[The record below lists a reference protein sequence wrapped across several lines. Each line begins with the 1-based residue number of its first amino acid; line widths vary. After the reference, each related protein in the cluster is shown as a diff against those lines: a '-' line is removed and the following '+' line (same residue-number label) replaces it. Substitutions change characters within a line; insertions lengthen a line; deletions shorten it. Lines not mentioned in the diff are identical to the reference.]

1 MNATQSLIRTVS
13 TEHTLK
19 TSKITRQSNME
30 LLRIVAMS
38 MIVIGHFLVHGITK
52 KQMSPI
58 IYDFI
63 TTYCA
68 IGVNLFFLISG
79 YFRIKASLKG
89 IFKLIYTIFIFDCIN
104 ILLLV
109 AVGETV
115 SLSEYLNTVLF
126 PISKSSYWFIHVYL
140 FLIVCAPL
148 INIGI
153 DKLPL
158 KQLRAL
164 ILVFSLLTVYSCGLG
179 HNLSNNNGYTFLQGV
194 YMYCL
199 AAYLKRDNYL
209 MEHLNGIKCLI
220 SAFLLLT
227 LGAII
232 IYFTHIVSVT
242 IYNSFINIASAALVF
257 MYFSKLEL
265 KSRAINGI
273 AVGAL
278 GCYLLQDGIFGLRYL
293 YGLIHEIYHQES
305 ILYSIGYLSSMF
317 IVFWICSIPI
327 SNIINKTFSKFINP
341 ICGKLTKYI
350 ELKLS

>member
-1 MNATQSLIRTVS
+1 MPNNSNPLIANIQRGN
-13 TEHTLK
+13 
-19 TSKITRQSNME
+19 KIMRQSNME

-38 MIVIGHFLVHGITK
+38 MIVIGHFLLHGITK

-63 TTYCA
+63 TTYCG

-89 IFKLIYTIFIFDCIN
+89 IFKLIYTIFVFDCIN

-109 AVGETV
+109 AVGEAV
-115 SLSEYLNTVLF
+115 SLSEWLNTVFF
-126 PISKSSYWFIHVYL
+126 PISKSRYWFIQVYL
-140 FLIVCAPL
+140 LLIICAPL
-148 INIGI
+148 INIGL

-158 KQLRAL
+158 NKLR
-164 ILVFSLLTVYSCGLG
+164 IIMLVFSLLTIYSCGLG
-179 HNLSNNNGYTFLQGV
+179 HNLSNRNGYTFLQGV

-232 IYFTHIVSVT
+232 LDLTNIYSSTS
-242 IYNSFINIASAALVF
+242 YNSLINIASAALVF
-257 MYFSKLEL
+257 IYFSKLEL
-265 KSRAINGI
+265 KSRAINAI

-305 ILYSIGYLSSMF
+305 ILYSIGYLTAMF